1 MNLAMSPS
9 DLLEQTR
16 DEILR
21 LAARYG
27 ATNVRVFGSV
37 ARGEAQPESDI
48 DFLVRMEPGRSIF
61 DLAALVT
68 ELEALLGRPVD
79 VVPDDAIYWLLRRRI
94 LSEAQAL

>member
-1 MNLAMSPS
+1 MSPS
-9 DLLEQTR
+9 DLLEQNR

-27 ATNVRVFGSV
+27 ATDVRVFGSV
-37 ARGEAQPESDI
+37 ARGEAHEESDV
-48 DFLVRMEPGRSIF
+48 DFLVRMESSRSIF
-61 DLAALVT
+61 DLAALVA

-94 LSEAQAL
+94 LSEAQPL

>member
-1 MNLAMSPS
+1 MTPDQLI
-9 DLLEQTR
+9 DHR

-37 ARGEAQPESDI
+37 ARGEAQAGSDI
-48 DFLVRMEPGRSIF
+48 DLLVQMEPGRSLF
-61 DLAALVT
+61 DLAALVV

-94 LSEAQAL
+94 LSEAQPL